1 MTSLRLGTFA
11 TSFLLFFLNGMN
23 VELFIGSPRAVFNTI
38 YLSRAKRRKLERVE
52 TSPKQQILRQPRQ
65 ESENNKFHSLS
76 ATEDLPRV
84 RHEIKPKTSLQG
96 NKHRADG
103 GGDFVGPSA
112 GLQSFYS
119 ESMPAVE
126 KMSASASVRTEAL
139 AEAKNSQLQATEIAG
154 VKTVARRGSPGRT
167 NGVSRACA
175 SMPTLVT
182 AAVVMVVV
190 NLAAALS

>member
-1 MTSLRLGTFA
+1 MARCSSVSRKVYGAVLVLMFLVSL
-11 TSFLLFFLNGMN
+11 
-23 VELFIGSPRAVFNTI
+23 I
-38 YLSRAKRRKLERVE
+38 
-52 TSPKQQILRQPRQ
+52 
-65 ESENNKFHSLS
+65 ESANCDS
-76 ATEDLPRV
+76 
-84 RHEIKPKTSLQG
+84 
-96 NKHRADG
+96 
-103 GGDFVGPSA
+103 
-112 GLQSFYS
+112 S